1 MDDWK
6 KTNETSLPEK
16 KKDVYCH
23 LNMDYFTHADY
34 GNRKGVYKDF
44 EINFFGKWH
53 DFYIERDT
61 SFLADAFRNFRKKF
75 INFILQDW
83 HGKHF

>member
-44 EINFFGKWH
+44 EINFFGK
-53 DFYIERDT
+53 
-61 SFLADAFRNFRKKF
+61 
-75 INFILQDW
+75 
-83 HGKHF
+83 

>member
-1 MDDWK
+1 MFLNRCRFSNQAINVYPYKRMDDWK

-44 EINFFGKWH
+44 EINFFGK
-53 DFYIERDT
+53 
-61 SFLADAFRNFRKKF
+61 
-75 INFILQDW
+75 
-83 HGKHF
+83 